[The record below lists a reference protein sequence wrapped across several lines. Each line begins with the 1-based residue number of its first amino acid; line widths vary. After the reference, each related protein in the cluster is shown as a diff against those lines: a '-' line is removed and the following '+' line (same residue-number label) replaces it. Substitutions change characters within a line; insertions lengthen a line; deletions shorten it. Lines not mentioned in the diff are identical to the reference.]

1 MRKNQWT
8 ISLNNF
14 GGFAPKYYENSYP
27 TYGNKSQAAYMKNIN
42 LLDPTVL
49 APGKTPTALT
59 NGTQA
64 GAVTTLIKGIL
75 KQGITATTSYAIGG
89 NLLYK
94 FSSTEVIDDAT
105 WPVTIDKAAVTGE
118 DGEDVCYYKG
128 ALFYFYN
135 HSASAGDFGRYD
147 LDATFDHDY
156 GSTVPTGAA
165 ALSNAPH
172 QAIVG
177 GDDIMYFTNGIY
189 IGYLDGT
196 TLNTQALDFFT
207 DSVVNSIAWNHNRI
221 YAAVN
226 RPNIAGFNHNQSG
239 VYRWNGYSSTWE
251 GDPIEVNGRIG
262 ALLTVNGITFI
273 WYEGFEN
280 GERRVFFGY
289 LNGGRITVLKTFTGT
304 LPLYY
309 QVAQMGDYLL
319 WANGEKIFMYGPLSQ
334 ELSVKMSYIMT
345 TKYSAPGG
353 VANTFG
359 SIIEASRSADS
370 STFQLSKG
378 TDYDTTGYYYSMQF
392 DVSGLYSKSE
402 IDEIVIQ
409 CETLAAN
416 ARVDFT
422 LRDNAGT
429 ALWTD
434 SLSYATDGAVRR
446 KIFNPRVTTD
456 NFRLEVSN
464 ANGNATNA
472 VKIRGAF
479 LSGHYIK

>member
-1 MRKNQWT
+1 MRQKEWT
-8 ISLNNF
+8 ISLNRF
-14 GGFAPKYYENSYP
+14 GGFAPRYYENSYP
-27 TYGNKSQAAYMKNIN
+27 SYGNKEHAADIKNIN

-59 NGTQA
+59 AGTLS
-64 GAVTTLIKGIL
+64 TLIKGL
-75 KQGITATTSYAIGG
+75 SKYAVSSGLGYGVGG
-89 NLLYK
+89 AKLYQ
-94 FSSTEVIDDAT
+94 FSSSAVTNAGI
-105 WPVTIDKAAVTGE
+105 WPHTIDKGTVTGE
-118 DGEDVCYYKG
+118 DGEDVCHYKG

-135 HSASAGDFGRYD
+135 HSGSAGDFGRYD
-147 LDATFDHDY
+147 LDTTFDDDY
-156 GSTVPTGAA
+156 GSTIPTGAA

-172 QAIVG
+172 QGIVG

-207 DSVVNSIAWNHNRI
+207 DSVVSSISWNHNRI

-226 RPNIAGFNHNQSG
+226 RPNIAGSNFNQSG

-251 GDPIEVNGRIG
+251 GDPVEVNGRIG
-262 ALLTVNGITFI
+262 ALYTSNGVTFI
-273 WYEGFEN
+273 WYEGFEQ
-280 GERRVFFGY
+280 GSSRLFFGY
-289 LNGGRITVLKTFTGT
+289 VNGGRITVLKTFTGG

-309 QVAQMGDYLL
+309 QVAQMGDYLI
-319 WANGEKIFMYGPLSQ
+319 WVAGQNVYIYGPMST
-334 ELSVKMSYIMT
+334 ELSTQMFSIMT
-345 TKYSAPGG
+345 AKYATVGGLSAP
-353 VANTFG
+353 FG
-359 SIIEASRSADS
+359 DIMECSNA
-370 STFQLSKG
+370 TTNYQLSKG
-378 TDYDTTGYYYSMQF
+378 TNYDTTGYYYTKQL

-402 IDEIVIQ
+402 IDELVVQ

-416 ARVDFT
+416 ARVDLT

-434 SLSYATDGAVRR
+434 TLSYSGDGAVRR

-456 NFRLEVSN
+456 NFRVEISN

-472 VKIRGAF
+472 VKIRGIYV
-479 LSGHYIK
+479 SGHSIK